1 MLRISVREKQVLGFD
16 YIAYIGNILETRVG
30 AMVEDGLAFQQCGLC
45 SK

>member
-1 MLRISVREKQVLGFD
+1 MLGIGAREKQVLGLD
-16 YIAYIGNILETRVG
+16 YIAYIGNLLETRVG